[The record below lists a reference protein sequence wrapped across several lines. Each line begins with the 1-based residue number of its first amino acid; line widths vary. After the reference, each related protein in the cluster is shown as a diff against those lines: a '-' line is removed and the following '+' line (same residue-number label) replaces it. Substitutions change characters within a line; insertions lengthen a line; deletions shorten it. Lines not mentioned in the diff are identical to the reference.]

1 MEMVTLQIQ
10 TALRLMFTSPRSS
23 SSAVCSSS
31 STTHPPQVKTRK
43 EEPKECWQKGDF
55 ELFAWRG
62 VNSVRSEHP

>member
-31 STTHPPQVKTRK
+31 STTPQVKKIK

-55 ELFAWRG
+55 QLFAWQG